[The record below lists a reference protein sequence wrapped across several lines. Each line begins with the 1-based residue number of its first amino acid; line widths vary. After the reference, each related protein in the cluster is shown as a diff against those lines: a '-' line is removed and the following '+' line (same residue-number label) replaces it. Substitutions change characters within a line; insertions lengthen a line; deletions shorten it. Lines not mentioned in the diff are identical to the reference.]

1 MYSEDAIEVANLSK
15 CHHIYDQ
22 PHHRLLQLFAFNRKR
37 FYKEFW
43 ALRDVS
49 FKINKGETVGIIGA
63 NGSGKS
69 TLLQLICGTLNV
81 SDGHIK
87 TSGRIAALL
96 ELGSGFNP
104 EFTGRENIFLY
115 ASILGLHMDEIKAR
129 FEEIISFAA
138 IGEFIEQPI
147 KTYSS
152 GMVIRLAFA
161 VAINVDPQILIV
173 DEALTVG
180 DERFQRKCFSK
191 IEAMQKNGTTI
202 LFVSHSATTIV
213 ELCNRAI
220 LLDHGELLASGVPK
234 NIVAAYHKLLYS
246 SPGQRNEYRN
256 AIKSDSDQINIASEI
271 VREVEPIES
280 EENLIE
286 SYVEDLISQSI
297 LEYEPRGALISEIAI
312 QTLDGRLVNNLV
324 RGRRYKYTYQV
335 RFTEQCNAVRFGM
348 LIKGINGHE
357 YGGSTSHPV
366 CSGGIKLVE
375 SDSCWNVSFIFA
387 CSLAPGIYFLNAGVL
402 GDINHEEVYLHRLID
417 AAVFKVQS
425 EDNVKMT
432 GVIDFQIESML
443 QCDFGQSMGDD

>member
-1 MYSEDAIEVANLSK
+1 MYSESAIEVVNLSK
-15 CHHIYDQ
+15 CYHIYEQ
-22 PHHRLLQLFAFNRKR
+22 PHHRLRQLFALNGKR

-43 ALRDVS
+43 ALKDIS
-49 FKINKGETVGIIGA
+49 FKLNKGETVGIIGS

-69 TLLQLICGTLNV
+69 TLLQLICGTLNA
-81 SDGHIK
+81 SDGEVK

-115 ASILGLHMDEIKAR
+115 ASILGLNEDEIKAR
-129 FEEIISFAA
+129 FEEIIAFAA
-138 IGEFIEQPI
+138 IGEFIDQPI

-152 GMVIRLAFA
+152 GMIIRLAFA

-173 DEALTVG
+173 YEALSVG

-202 LFVSHSATTIV
+202 LFVSHSASTIV

-220 LLDHGELLASGVPK
+220 LLDHGELLASGPPK

-246 SPGQRNEYRN
+246 SPDQRDEYRN
-256 AIKSDSDQINIASEI
+256 VIKSDGDRINIPPEI
-271 VREVEPIES
+271 AIEVGSLEL
-280 EENLIE
+280 EEHSIE
-286 SYVEDLISQSI
+286 SYSEDLVSQSV
-297 LEYEPRGALISEIAI
+297 LDYESRGATISEIAI

-335 RFTEQCNAVRFGM
+335 RFSKQCNGVRFGM

-357 YGGSTSHPV
+357 YGGSSSPSLS
-366 CSGGIKLVE
+366 SGGIEIVDSE
-375 SDSCWNVSFIFA
+375 SRWNVTFVFA
-387 CSLAPGIYFLNAGVL
+387 CNLAPGTYYLNAGVVGFL
-402 GDINHEEVYLHRLID
+402 DEEESYLHRLID
-417 AAVFKVQS
+417 ATVFKVQP
-425 EDNVKMT
+425 EKNLKMT
-432 GVIDFQIESML
+432 GVVDFQIDSII
-443 QCDFGQSMGDD
+443 QCEFD